1 MAELID
7 PNDLMFKKFQ
17 PKTQNRFIL
26 TVDGIPSFM
35 IKKAAR
41 PSLKFATI
49 TLDHIN
55 TKRKIQGSATW
66 DPISLTLYDPIVPS
80 AAQACMEWARLG
92 YESVTGRAGYADL
105 YKKDLKIQILG
116 PIGDKVEEWELKGCM
131 PTEVTGGDLDW
142 SGGDNIMEITLGLD
156 YDYAILHY

>member
-1 MAELID
+1 MANLVD

-26 TVDGIPSFM
+26 TVDGVPSWM

-55 TKRKIQGSATW
+55 TKRKIQGSFFPTF
-66 DPISLTLYDPIVPS
+66 
-80 AAQACMEWARLG
+80 R
-92 YESVTGRAGYADL
+92 SVIERD
-105 YKKDLKIQILG
+105 ILDVNCAHF
-116 PIGDKVEEWELKGCM
+116 IFNS
-131 PTEVTGGDLDW
+131 T
-142 SGGDNIMEITLGLD
+142 
-156 YDYAILHY
+156 

>member
-92 YESVTGRAGYADL
+92 YESVTGRAGYADF
-105 YKKDLKIQILG
+105 YKRDIQIKLLD
-116 PIGDKVEEWELKGCM
+116 PIGTVVELWDVKGAIIN
-131 PTEVTGGDLDW
+131 
-142 SGGDNIMEITLGLD
+142 SANFQSLD
-156 YDYAILHY
+156 YTGDDTMMIDLTLKFDNCVLQF

>member
-1 MAELID
+1 MANLID
-7 PNDLMFKKFQ
+7 PNELMFKKFQ

-41 PSLKFATI
+41 PNIKINPI
-49 TLDHIN
+49 TLDHMN
-55 TKRKIQGSATW
+55 TQRKIQGKAVW
-66 DPISLTLYDPIVPS
+66 EPINITLYDPIVPS
-80 AAQACMEWARLG
+80 AAQATMEWIRLG

-105 YKKDLKIQILG
+105 YKKDVTIQILG
-116 PIGDKVEEWELKGCM
+116 PIGDKVEEWELKGAF
-131 PTEVTGGDLDW
+131 PVGITGGDLDW
-142 SGGDNIMEITLGLD
+142 SSDAIMEMSIDLE